1 MNKRFK
7 QIYELSGKPIR
18 RVIGLM
24 SGTSLDG
31 LDIAYCHCSEQ
42 GLEVKEYLTVPYDKK
57 IRSLLVSVQ
66 SKEQVPLGS
75 LCILNTKLA
84 HSYAAFTRMAL
95 QKWNLG
101 HEDVDFIGSHG
112 QTVFHFPTKERTA
125 TLQIVDGDQLA
136 VASGLPVVSD
146 FRQKHTAVGGEGA
159 PLVSLMDEALFRDA
173 NIARMLLNLGGIA
186 NLSWLPSINSGSEV
200 VSSDTGPANTLIN
213 EAMTLYFGKEYD
225 KDGEVARQGQVNNEF
240 VKALL
245 CDDFFKKKFPKSTGQ
260 EIFNLGYIHHQMQS
274 LGVNLQPKDLV
285 ATLTQFTVESVAL
298 AMKKISNTVSF
309 EWYVSGGGLY
319 NTMIMEGLRAYFPN
333 SPQRNFDELG
343 IPSDAKEAALIAF
356 LADGMI
362 VGKKFLVNN
371 REVSLGKLSLSD

>member
-1 MNKRFK
+1 MNKHFK

-42 GLEVKEYLTVPYDKK
+42 GLEVKEYLTVPYDEK

-84 HSYAAFTRMAL
+84 HSYAAFIRMAL

-260 EIFNLGYIHHQMQS
+260 EMFNLGYIHHQMQS

-319 NTMIMEGLRAYFPN
+319 NTMIMEGIRAYFPN

>member
-42 GLEVKEYLTVPYDKK
+42 GLEVKEYLTVPYDEK

-84 HSYAAFTRMAL
+84 HSYAAFIRMAL

-159 PLVSLMDEALFRDA
+159 PLVSLMDEALFRDTK
-173 NIARMLLNLGGIA
+173 ITRMLLNLGGIA
-186 NLSWLPSINSGSEV
+186 NLSWLPSINSGFKV

-225 KDGEVARQGQVNNEF
+225 KDGEVARQGQVDNEF

-260 EIFNLGYIHHQMQS
+260 EMFNLGYIHHQMQS

-298 AMKKISNTVSF
+298 AMKKISNNVSF
-309 EWYVSGGGLY
+309 ELYVSGGGLY
-319 NTMIMEGLRAYFPN
+319 NTMIMEGIRAYFPN

>member
-1 MNKRFK
+1 MNKHFK

-42 GLEVKEYLTVPYDKK
+42 GLEVKEYLTVPYDEK

-84 HSYAAFTRMAL
+84 HSYAAFIRIAL

-173 NIARMLLNLGGIA
+173 NIARMLLNLGCIA

-200 VSSDTGPANTLIN
+200 MSSDTGPANTLIN

-319 NTMIMEGLRAYFPN
+319 NTMIMEGLRAHFPN
-333 SPQRNFDELG
+333 SPQGNFDELG

>member
-42 GLEVKEYLTVPYDKK
+42 GLEVKEYLTVPYDEK

-84 HSYAAFTRMAL
+84 HSYAAFIRMAL

-186 NLSWLPSINSGSEV
+186 NLSWLPSINSGFEV

-225 KDGEVARQGQVNNEF
+225 KDGEVARQGQVDNEF

-260 EIFNLGYIHHQMQS
+260 EMFNLGYIHHQMQS

-298 AMKKISNTVSF
+298 AMKKISNNISF
-309 EWYVSGGGLY
+309 ELYVSGGGLY
-319 NTMIMEGLRAYFPN
+319 NTMIMEGIRAYFPN

>member
-1 MNKRFK
+1 MNKHFK

-42 GLEVKEYLTVPYDKK
+42 GLEVKEYLTVPYDEK

-84 HSYAAFTRMAL
+84 HSYAAFIRIAL

-200 VSSDTGPANTLIN
+200 MSSDTGPANTLIN

>member
-31 LDIAYCHCSEQ
+31 LDIAYCHCSKQ
-42 GLEVKEYLTVPYDKK
+42 GLEVKEYLTVPYDEK

-66 SKEQVPLGS
+66 SKEQAPLGS

-84 HSYAAFTRMAL
+84 HSYAAFIRMAL
-95 QKWNLG
+95 QKWNLS
-101 HEDVDFIGSHG
+101 HEDIDFIGSHG

-159 PLVSLMDEALFRDA
+159 PLVSLMDEALFRDTK
-173 NIARMLLNLGGIA
+173 ITRMLLNLGGIA
-186 NLSWLPSINSGSEV
+186 NLSWLPSINSGFEV

-245 CDDFFKKKFPKSTGQ
+245 YDDFFKKKFPKSTGQ
-260 EIFNLGYIHHQMQS
+260 EMFNLGYIHHQMQN
-274 LGVNLQPKDLV
+274 LGVYLQPKDLV

-298 AMKKISNTVSF
+298 AMKKISNNVSF

-319 NTMIMEGLRAYFPN
+319 NKMIMEGLRAYFPN
-333 SPQRNFDELG
+333 CPQRNFDELG
-343 IPSDAKEAALIAF
+343 ISPDAKEAVLIAF

-371 REVSLGKLSLSD
+371 REVSLGKLSLPD

>member
-1 MNKRFK
+1 MNKHFK

-42 GLEVKEYLTVPYDKK
+42 GLEVKEYLTVPYDEK

-84 HSYAAFTRMAL
+84 HSYAAFIRIAL

-200 VSSDTGPANTLIN
+200 MSSDTGPANTLIN

-245 CDDFFKKKFPKSTGQ
+245 CDDFFKKK
-260 EIFNLGYIHHQMQS
+260 
-274 LGVNLQPKDLV
+274 
-285 ATLTQFTVESVAL
+285 
-298 AMKKISNTVSF
+298 
-309 EWYVSGGGLY
+309 
-319 NTMIMEGLRAYFPN
+319 
-333 SPQRNFDELG
+333 
-343 IPSDAKEAALIAF
+343 IP
-356 LADGMI
+356 
-362 VGKKFLVNN
+362 
-371 REVSLGKLSLSD
+371 

>member
-1 MNKRFK
+1 MNKHFK
-7 QIYELSGKPIR
+7 HIYELSGKPIR

-42 GLEVKEYLTVPYDKK
+42 GLEVKEHLTVPYDEK

-84 HSYAAFTRMAL
+84 HSYAAFIRIAL

-200 VSSDTGPANTLIN
+200 VGSDTGPANTLIN

-245 CDDFFKKKFPKSTGQ
+245 CDDFFKKNFPKSTGQ
-260 EIFNLGYIHHQMQS
+260 ELFNLGYIHHQMQS

>member
-1 MNKRFK
+1 MNKQFK

-42 GLEVKEYLTVPYDKK
+42 GLEVKEYLTVPYDEK

-84 HSYAAFTRMAL
+84 HSYAAFIRIAL

-200 VSSDTGPANTLIN
+200 MSSDTGPANTLIN

-319 NTMIMEGLRAYFPN
+319 NTMIMEGLRAHFPD

>member
-42 GLEVKEYLTVPYDKK
+42 RLEVKEYLTVPYDEK

-84 HSYAAFTRMAL
+84 HSYAAFIRMAL
-95 QKWNLG
+95 QKWNLS

-173 NIARMLLNLGGIA
+173 KIARMLLNLGGIA
-186 NLSWLPSINSGSEV
+186 NLSWLPSITSGSEV

-225 KDGEVARQGQVNNEF
+225 KNGEVARQGQVNNEF

-260 EIFNLGYIHHQMQS
+260 EIFNLDYIHHQMQS
-274 LGVNLQPKDLV
+274 LGVYLQPKDLV

-319 NTMIMEGLRAYFPN
+319 NTMIMDGLRAYFPN
-333 SPQRNFDELG
+333 FPQRKFDELG
-343 IPSDAKEAALIAF
+343 IPPDAKEAALIAF

>member
-1 MNKRFK
+1 MNKHFK
-7 QIYELSGKPIR
+7 HIYELSGKPIR

-42 GLEVKEYLTVPYDKK
+42 GLEVKEYLTVPYDEK

-84 HSYAAFTRMAL
+84 HSYAAFIRIAL

-200 VSSDTGPANTLIN
+200 VGSDTGPANTLIN

>member
-42 GLEVKEYLTVPYDKK
+42 GLEVKEYLTVPYDEK

-84 HSYAAFTRMAL
+84 HSYAAFIRMAL

-186 NLSWLPSINSGSEV
+186 NLSWLPSINSGFEV

-225 KDGEVARQGQVNNEF
+225 KDGEVARQGQVDNEF

-260 EIFNLGYIHHQMQS
+260 EMFNLGYIHHQMQS

-298 AMKKISNTVSF
+298 AMKKISNNVSF
-309 EWYVSGGGLY
+309 ELYVSGGGLY
-319 NTMIMEGLRAYFPN
+319 NTMIMEGIRAYFPN

>member
-1 MNKRFK
+1 MNKHFK

-260 EIFNLGYIHHQMQS
+260 EMFNLGYIHHQMQS

>member
-1 MNKRFK
+1 MNKHFK
-7 QIYELSGKPIR
+7 QIYKLSGKPIR
-18 RVIGLM
+18 HVIGLM

-42 GLEVKEYLTVPYDKK
+42 GLEVKKYLTVPYDKK
-57 IRSLLVSVQ
+57 IRSLLASVQ
-66 SKEQVPLGS
+66 SKDQVPLGS

-84 HSYAAFTRMAL
+84 HSYAAFIRMAL
-95 QKWNLG
+95 QKWNLN

-112 QTVFHFPTKERTA
+112 QTVFHFPSKERTA

-173 NIARMLLNLGGIA
+173 KIARMLLNLGGIA
-186 NLSWLPSINSGSEV
+186 NLSWLPSSNSGSEV

-245 CDDFFKKKFPKSTGQ
+245 YDDFFKKKFPKSTGQ
-260 EIFNLGYIHHQMQS
+260 EMFNLGYIHYQMQS
-274 LGVNLQPKDLV
+274 LGVYLQPKDLV
-285 ATLTQFTVESVAL
+285 ATLTQFTIESVAL
-298 AMKKISNTVSF
+298 AMKKISNSISF

-319 NTMIMEGLRAYFPN
+319 NTMIMEGLRAHFPDC
-333 SPQRNFDELG
+333 PQRNIDELG
-343 IPSDAKEAALIAF
+343 IPPDAKEAALIAF
-356 LADGMI
+356 LADAMI
-362 VGKKFLVNN
+362 VGKKFLVNK
-371 REVSLGKLSLSD
+371 REISLGKLSLSD

>member
-1 MNKRFK
+1 MNKHFK

-298 AMKKISNTVSF
+298 AMKKISNTDSF